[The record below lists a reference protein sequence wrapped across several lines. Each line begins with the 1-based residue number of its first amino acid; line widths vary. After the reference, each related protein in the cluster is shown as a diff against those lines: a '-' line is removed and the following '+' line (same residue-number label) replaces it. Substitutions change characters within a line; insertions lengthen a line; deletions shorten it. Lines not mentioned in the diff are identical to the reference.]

1 MPHKDKYRSYE
12 ELSTFEE
19 EGDDYQVEVI
29 SGQGRSS
36 EIVIIAP
43 HRGGIE
49 KHTSKIARNIAGKE
63 FGLYLFEGTN
73 QKCNFATL
81 HITSTRFDE
90 PRCVKIVEQSQT
102 AVAVHGKSGKKK
114 AVLVGGRDDDLAEQ
128 MITELENAGFAA
140 SREESGPVSGTSP
153 QNICNRT
160 ISNTG
165 IQLEIYRGLRDDLD
179 GSESL
184 LIKFG
189 HSIRKVLLEHQRA
202 IDKSNS

>member
-43 HRGGIE
+43 HGGGIE
-49 KHTSKIARNIAGKE
+49 KHTSKIARNIAGEE
-63 FGLYLFEGTN
+63 FGLYLFEGTKEN
-73 QKCNFATL
+73 CNFSTL

-90 PRCVKIVEQSQT
+90 PRCINIVEQSRT
-102 AVAVHGKSGKKK
+102 AAAVHGKSGKTQ
-114 AVLVGGRDDDLAEQ
+114 AVLVGGLDDELAEQ
-128 MITELENAGFAA
+128 MITELENAGFTA
-140 SREESGPVSGTSP
+140 SREQDGPVSGMSP

-160 ISNTG
+160 VSNKG

-184 LIKFG
+184 LIKFA
-189 HSIRKVLLEHQRA
+189 HSIRKVL
-202 IDKSNS
+202 

>member
-19 EGDDYQVEVI
+19 EGDDYQVEVL

-43 HRGGIE
+43 HGGGIE
-49 KHTSKIARNIAGKE
+49 KHTSSIAREIAGDE
-63 FGLYLFEGTN
+63 FDLYLFEGTKQN
-73 QKCNFATL
+73 CNFATL
-81 HITSTRFDE
+81 HIMSIRFDE
-90 PRCVKIVEQSQT
+90 PRCVELVEQSQT

-128 MITELENAGFAA
+128 MINELENAGFDAT
-140 SREESGPVSGTSP
+140 REESGPVSGMSKK
-153 QNICNRT
+153 NICNRT
-160 ISNTG
+160 ASG
-165 IQLEIYRGLRDDLD
+165 KGVQLEIYRGLRDDLD

-184 LIKFG
+184 LRKFA
-189 HSIRKVLLEHQRA
+189 HSIRKVLSDH
-202 IDKSNS
+202 

>member
-29 SGQGRSS
+29 SGEGRSS

-43 HRGGIE
+43 HGGGIE
-49 KHTSKIARNIAGKE
+49 KYTSKIARNIAGEE
-63 FGLYLFEGTN
+63 FGLYLFEGTKQN
-73 QKCNFATL
+73 CNFSTL

-90 PRCVKIVEQSQT
+90 PRCIKIVEESQT
-102 AVAVHGKSGKKK
+102 AVAVHGKSGKTK

-128 MITELENAGFAA
+128 MINELKNAGFAA
-140 SREESGPVSGTSP
+140 TREENGPVSGMSP

-160 ISNTG
+160 VSDMG
-165 IQLEIYRGLRDDLD
+165 IQLEIYRGLREDLN
-179 GSESL
+179 GSDPL
-184 LIKFG
+184 LRKFA
-189 HSIRKVLLEHQRA
+189 HSIRKVLSGRQEA
-202 IDKSNS
+202 IDNSAS